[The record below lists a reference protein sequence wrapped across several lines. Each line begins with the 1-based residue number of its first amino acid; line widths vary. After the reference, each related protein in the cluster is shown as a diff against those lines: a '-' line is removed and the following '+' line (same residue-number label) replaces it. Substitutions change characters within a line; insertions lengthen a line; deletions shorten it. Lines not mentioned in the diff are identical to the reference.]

1 MALNGKAQGN
11 GWLDQAARLAVTH
24 ATPIAKRSQSSPDA
38 AETEFDAAADDR
50 ETVLAEELE
59 LTRAKAASLER
70 RLVQETAAK
79 HAFREQFEAAD
90 ARIAT
95 LESELAVT
103 SDELALR
110 DNESQSLRTSLDL
123 AMAENAAL
131 TERLA
136 KSDVAQRSSGS
147 RLEYLQTALATA
159 ETECTRLSSAARDSR
174 IEASTLNDVLA
185 KMTSRA
191 EIAERLLAD
200 ARECLAARIAENAA
214 TERSLADATAARRD
228 AASELHQLQDLLRLK
243 QCQINELEQSRL
255 QLIAATNTLLKTFQ
269 NRDVALVH
277 ADHEIKLL
285 NGRIVQLEAQIA
297 QLEAQNTQLE
307 TQNTQLEAQNAQLEA
322 QNTQLEAQARRAA
335 SRRETAKTPAQSQQ
349 TVILPD
355 ADDGGEKIRKKWAEL
370 ARELAKLAKLK
381 PQLVTPIQGGSTLLA
396 STITF

>member
-24 ATPIAKRSQSSPDA
+24 ATPIAKRAQSSPDA

-59 LTRAKAASLER
+59 LTRARATGLER
-70 RLVQETAAK
+70 RLAQETAAK
-79 HAFREQFEAAD
+79 QALSEQFETAD
-90 ARIAT
+90 ARIAE
-95 LESELAVT
+95 LENELAAAH
-103 SDELALR
+103 DELALR

-123 AMAENAAL
+123 AMTENAAL

-136 KSDVAQRSSGS
+136 KSDAAHRGTDSQ
-147 RLEYLQTALATA
+147 LEFLQTALATA
-159 ETECTRLSSAARDSR
+159 ETECTRLFSEARDSR

-191 EIAERLLAD
+191 EAAERLLAD

-214 TERSLADATAARRD
+214 TERNLADATAARRD
-228 AASELHQLQDLLRLK
+228 GDRDLHELQDLLRLK

-255 QLIAATNTLLKTFQ
+255 QLIAATNTLLKTFR
-269 NRDVALVH
+269 NRDAALVH
-277 ADHEIKLL
+277 ADNEIKVL
-285 NGRIVQLEAQIA
+285 NTRIVQLEAQIGK
-297 QLEAQNTQLE
+297 
-307 TQNTQLEAQNAQLEA
+307 
-322 QNTQLEAQARRAA
+322 LEAQARQAK
-335 SRRETAKTPAQSQQ
+335 SRRETAKAAAQSQQ
-349 TVILPD
+349 TVILPA
-355 ADDGGEKIRKKWAEL
+355 ADDAGDTIRKKWAEL

-381 PQLVTPIQGGSTLLA
+381 PQLVTPIQAAPSLLA